1 MPTWDLKDRG
11 GKREQRW
18 QIVAE
23 GRSVDPWLD
32 AVSLDFSPLF
42 LVVPV
47 DCSLK
52 RPSLPKVPPTL
63 KATHRQVGAVEPRP
77 QVLDSNP
84 GEGHGPPLCSSA
96 APFPRVPRVSP
107 VGFVPYYPLPYA
119 GIPASPANPHTSFHC
134 RPRPK
139 PRCPQHVS
147 LVWPAPHA
155 EASHCPRVAT
165 EPDKG
170 ARR

>member
-1 MPTWDLKDRG
+1 MKDRG

-84 GEGHGPPLCSSA
+84 GEGHGPP
-96 APFPRVPRVSP
+96 PFAVLP
-107 VGFVPYYPLPYA
+107 PLSHVF
-119 GIPASPANPHTSFHC
+119 PA
-134 RPRPK
+134 
-139 PRCPQHVS
+139 
-147 LVWPAPHA
+147 LVL
-155 EASHCPRVAT
+155 
-165 EPDKG
+165 
-170 ARR
+170 

>member
-84 GEGHGPPLCSSA
+84 GEGHGPRLCSSA
-96 APFPRVPRVSP
+96 APFPRVPCVSP

-134 RPRPK
+134 LHLA
-139 PRCPQHVS
+139 C
-147 LVWPAPHA
+147 LA
-155 EASHCPRVAT
+155 EGKRAWTIACGKFLIVLTWTWHTPFLIDSV
-165 EPDKG
+165 G
-170 ARR
+170 